1 MRCVEDHE
9 THGQKLVRDM
19 ERLLEHRVEKRK
31 AVAQEGGEGKV
42 ARTIM

>member
-1 MRCVEDHE
+1 
-9 THGQKLVRDM
+9 M